1 VKIHALHR
9 DSDVDVVVNG
19 IAFEA
24 KWVGEGGLR
33 QVRDVLA
40 HKRDR
45 PNIVVARRLS
55 PGAREALSQAGV
67 GWVDETGAAEIAID
81 SLVVSRSGHPE
92 PVPEKTA
99 RWTPAVL
106 AVAEALLCG
115 RKGTVSSIRQ
125 ATQLS
130 SGGSTKALATL
141 AQLGLL
147 ASKAAR
153 GRESA
158 REIRDRNELLD
169 AYAAAATA
177 MAPGPSVRIGVTWRD
192 PTADL
197 VEVGKQWNRAG
208 VEWAATGA
216 AGAAVIA
223 PYLTS
228 VTTADVYVDA
238 RTLPGLTAIA
248 TSVGLHPIEGGRLTL
263 RPFPT
268 VTARLLAE
276 EKDGLRVVPWP
287 RVYVDLKAV
296 GVRGEDAAEHLREIE
311 HGR

>member
-115 RKGTVSSIRQ
+115 RKGTVSSIRE